1 MQHTKSTPAFARGG
15 HLRAEDMDL
24 GAETRDVWL
33 AVTSND
39 SLRARLMQSPLK
51 HVVYRVR
58 RANERSC
65 PLELLDRL
73 IVTMA
78 ACGYPEATV
87 QLLIVHLTGVIARCY
102 TGAAHRSLDELDVE
116 ETKYEALENELVIHR
131 RIAGPAVTPE
141 QLLREAEVNE
151 LEGTLQLER
160 GKELRRQARS
170 AGRVLP
176 FPRQEPMRP
185 MGVPS

>member
-1 MQHTKSTPAFARGG
+1 MQHTKPAPAFARGG

-24 GAETRDVWL
+24 GTETRDVWL
-33 AVTSND
+33 AVTSNEQQ
-39 SLRARLMQSPLK
+39 RARLMQSPLK
-51 HVVYRVR
+51 HVFYRVR
-58 RANERSC
+58 RTSERSC

-73 IVTMA
+73 IITMA
-78 ACGYPEATV
+78 ACGFPEATV
-87 QLLIVHLTGVIARCY
+87 QLLLVHLNGVIARCY
-102 TGAAHRSLDELDVE
+102 TGAAHRSLDELDLE

-131 RIAGPAVTPE
+131 RVTGDTVTPE

-160 GKELRRQARS
+160 GKALRRRAR
-170 AGRVLP
+170 ALGRVLP
-176 FPRQEPMRP
+176 FRGNFPRP